1 MAQGSSTASFTGI
14 LVKRDRIDSKHLVQ
28 LLFRNEDKNVLC
40 VSADPKDN
48 AWQVG
53 QTYVVEG
60 TWAEKLG
67 HKFVR
72 NPHIHRVKKHWS
84 LIKKAAVT
92 MAALAVLAGG
102 GSAATIY
109 ALYNATPTPAP
120 AAAYTTDAGTPSATY
135 GRY

>member
-1 MAQGSSTASFTGI
+1 MEQGSSTTSFTGI
-14 LVKRDRIDSKHLVQ
+14 LVKRDRIDDKHLVQ
-28 LLFRNEDKNVLC
+28 LLFRNDDKNVLC

-72 NPHIHRVKKHWS
+72 NPHISRAKKHWS

-92 MAALAVLAGG
+92 MATLIVLAGG
-102 GSAATIY
+102 GSAATMY
-109 ALYNATPTPAP
+109 VLYSATPTPAP
-120 AAAYTTDAGTPSATY
+120 AAYTTDAATPSATY
-135 GRY
+135 GQY